1 MAVLTRKISRAKWEG
16 SDDLNEG
23 EIQADAVSADLRTT
37 GNTLSFWRCASS
49 DDDALRRAVLALAA
63 AADRVDRIDVAW
75 LTVASVDDRGIAY
88 KDTPGNTP
96 VTSLR
101 DDHVDLVQLDLK
113 RLGRVVE
120 LIAEAVGNGNHKRLT
135 KKKVIE
141 IVVQAVKDD
150 LVAVDDLEPRVRQ
163 EVRKVLDGQE

>member
-1 MAVLTRKISRAKWEG
+1 MAMLTRKISRAKWEA

-23 EIQADAVSADLRTT
+23 EIQADAVSADLRTS

-49 DDDALRRAVLALAA
+49 DDAALRRAVLALAA
-63 AADRVDRIDVAW
+63 AAERVDRIDVAW
-75 LTVASVDDRGIAY
+75 LTVASVDDNGIAH

-101 DDHVDLVQLDLK
+101 GDHVDLVQLDLR
-113 RLGRVVE
+113 RLGRVAE

-135 KKKVIE
+135 NKKVVD

-150 LVAVDDLEPRVRQ
+150 LVAVEDLEARVQQ
-163 EVRKVLDGQE
+163 EVRKVLDGQK